1 MSTSEV
7 RSILKALVPHA
18 AILVLAALVTPLLG
32 PEIIGPGAFID
43 ALVHPDADT
52 VSRIVWSSRLPRLAL
67 AAIAGSGLAVSGA
80 TLQSV
85 LKNPLASPFTLGV
98 ASGGSFGVALAIV
111 IGVDFAVLGI
121 GAVQLFA
128 LSGAVITML
137 VIFLIARTLGFT
149 SMTLILAGVTVNLT
163 ASAGILLVQ
172 SLSDMSQSH
181 IIIHWLMG
189 GLDQWGSQGI
199 GFVATIVIFGILT
212 SIGCAPALNHLML
225 DEDLAAGRGVPVK
238 RVLII
243 VLVASSAMTGAI
255 VSVAGPVAFVG
266 LVVPHAARLVGS
278 HDNRYLIPA
287 SAMLGAATLMIC
299 DAFAR
304 TVFDPV
310 ELPVGI
316 VTSILGGAAFL
327 ALLFTRQH

>member
-1 MSTSEV
+1 
-7 RSILKALVPHA
+7 
-18 AILVLAALVTPLLG
+18 
-32 PEIIGPGAFID
+32 
-43 ALVHPDADT
+43 
-52 VSRIVWSSRLPRLAL
+52 
-67 AAIAGSGLAVSGA
+67 
-80 TLQSV
+80 
-85 LKNPLASPFTLGV
+85 
-98 ASGGSFGVALAIV
+98 
-111 IGVDFAVLGI
+111 
-121 GAVQLFA
+121 
-128 LSGAVITML
+128 
-137 VIFLIARTLGFT
+137 
-149 SMTLILAGVTVNLT
+149 MTLILAGVTVNLT

-189 GLDQWGSQGI
+189 GLDQWGGRGI
-199 GFVATIVIFGILT
+199 GFVAAVVVLGVLV

-225 DEDLAAGRGVPVK
+225 DEDLAAGRGVPVR
-238 RVLII
+238 RVLVI
-243 VLVASSAMTGAI
+243 VLVASSAMTGAV

-266 LVVPHAARLVGS
+266 LVVPHAARLIGS

-304 TVFDPV
+304 TAFDPV

-327 ALLFTRQH
+327 ALLFARRS